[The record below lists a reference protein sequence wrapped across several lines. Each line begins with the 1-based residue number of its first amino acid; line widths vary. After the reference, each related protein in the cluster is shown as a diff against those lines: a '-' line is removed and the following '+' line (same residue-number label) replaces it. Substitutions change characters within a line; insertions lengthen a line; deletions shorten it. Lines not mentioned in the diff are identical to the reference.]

1 MLWNETVYVSLGS
14 VFHIYNVYKFS
25 FYTQVLKK
33 KKTTK
38 ELPLLVGER
47 TCYGVNAELGQSR

>member
-33 KKTTK
+33 KKNYQRA
-38 ELPLLVGER
+38 PAPGW
-47 TCYGVNAELGQSR
+47 

>member
-33 KKTTK
+33 KKK
-38 ELPLLVGER
+38 LPKSSRSWLVKGHAM
-47 TCYGVNAELGQSR
+47 V